1 MTLESVRPV
10 VLAAGKG
17 TRMRSDLPKA
27 LHRLAG
33 RPMVE
38 HLIRTLETAG
48 FGRPIIVIGHGGELV
63 QELLGERAD
72 YVWQEKQNGTGHAVM
87 VALNAHPELSEA
99 LFVHGDLPLLR
110 AESLRLLWDAREGA
124 GALLT
129 ARLSPPTGFGRIVRG
144 PAGRFE
150 RIVEEA
156 DASDTERRIDEVN
169 VGAYLLDVGEL
180 RACLAAVGTDN
191 AQGEIYFVDAVSALA
206 KATGLTA
213 VEIPAEDSYQVNDR
227 AQLAV
232 AGTVIRRREVTR
244 LMAEGVTVID
254 PATTYV
260 DAGVRVGRDSVIHP
274 FTFLEGETEIGVG
287 CEVGP
292 QTRLFDSRLGDGC
305 HVEFSVLEETKLGDG
320 TSVGPFSH
328 LRAGTETGRQVSIG
342 NFVEV
347 KAVRIGDQT
356 KVRHHSYL
364 GNGELGR
371 HVNIG
376 AGTVIV
382 NYDGQRKHFTK
393 IGDDAFIGCNANLVA
408 PVEVG
413 RGAYVAA
420 GSTVTQEV
428 PEGSLAVARERQ
440 RNILGWVSRRRSQE
454 G

>member
-33 RPMVE
+33 RPLLM
-38 HLIRTLETAG
+38 HLITALEAAG
-48 FGRPIIVIGHGGELV
+48 YGRPIVVIGHGGELV
-63 QELLGERAD
+63 QELLLDRAD
-72 YVWQEKQNGTGHAVM
+72 FVWQEQQHGTGHAVG
-87 VALNAHPELSEA
+87 VALKAYPMLKRA
-99 LFVHGDLPLLR
+99 LIVHGDLPLLR
-110 AESLRLLWDAREGA
+110 ADSLMRLGESSEGA

-129 ARLSPPTGFGRIVRG
+129 ARMDDPKGFGRIVRDETG
-144 PAGRFE
+144 KFV

-156 DASDTERRIDEVN
+156 DATPEERAIDEVN
-169 VGAYLLDVGEL
+169 VGAYLLDIGLL
-180 RACLAAVGTDN
+180 RTHLAAVGRGN
-191 AQGEIYFVDAVSALA
+191 AQGEVYFVDAVSSLA
-206 KATGLTA
+206 KEPGLDA
-213 VEIPAEDSYQVNDR
+213 LEIPAADSYQVNDR

-232 AGTVIRRREVTR
+232 AGAQIRRREVER

-254 PATTYV
+254 PSTTYV
-260 DAGVRVGRDSVIHP
+260 DAGVQVGKDSVIHP
-274 FTFLEGETEIGVG
+274 FTFLEGETSLGEG
-287 CEVGP
+287 CEIGP
-292 QTRLFDSRLGDGC
+292 QTRLLDSRLGDGC
-305 HVEFSVLEETKLGDG
+305 HVEFSVLEETILGDG

-328 LRAGTETGRQVSIG
+328 LRPGTETGRQVSIG

-347 KAVRIGDQT
+347 KAVRIGDQS

-364 GNGELGR
+364 GNAELGR
-371 HVNIG
+371 RVNIG

-382 NYDGQRKHFTK
+382 NYDGQRKHFTRVA
-393 IGDDAFIGCNANLVA
+393 DEAFVGCNSNLVS
-408 PVEVG
+408 PVEIG
-413 RGAYVAA
+413 KGAYVAA